1 MTPQSKTLAQ
11 LARDLD
17 AFAFD
22 CDPYEYKDQTD
33 DREQAVQ
40 DVYSLLLD
48 GEIEPLCKWLC
59 ELIEEEEDND
69 VIIRANAL
77 LERVQRV
84 MKHPCHKRYDLTY
97 LLDHDIIVSSI
108 KK

>member
-1 MTPQSKTLAQ
+1 MTPHNDELTQ

-22 CDPYEYKDQTD
+22 CDPFEYKDQTD

-40 DVYSLLLD
+40 DTYSLLLN
-48 GEIEPLCKWLC
+48 GEIEPLCKWFR

-69 VIIRANAL
+69 IIIRANAL
-77 LERVQRV
+77 FERVQQVTAYR
-84 MKHPCHKRYDLTY
+84 
-97 LLDHDIIVSSI
+97 
-108 KK
+108 